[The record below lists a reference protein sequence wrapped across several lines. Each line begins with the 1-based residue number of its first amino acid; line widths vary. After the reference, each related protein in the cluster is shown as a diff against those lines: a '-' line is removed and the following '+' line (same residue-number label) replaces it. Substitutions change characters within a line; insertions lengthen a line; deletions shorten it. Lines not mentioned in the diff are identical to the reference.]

1 VSGDNENKKSEIVDP
16 SGRGMADP
24 AEPVEGAADTAKV
37 APQKT
42 PMEEDVRR
50 RVLESIAP
58 EIARLNDF
66 AQVARDTG
74 RGDDFCRA
82 IEAVANI
89 KSRAEVSCIQVEMAA
104 TTAAMASL
112 FGGALRARAAQAAE
126 PGKTPLSSAEEAAD
140 LIRKMDRP
148 GGGSPPR
155 RG

>member
-1 VSGDNENKKSEIVDP
+1 MSEHNENKKSEIADP
-16 SGRGMADP
+16 SGRRMEDP
-24 AEPVEGAADTAKV
+24 AEPGERAADTAKV
-37 APQKT
+37 APTKP

-126 PGKTPLSSAEEAAD
+126 PGKVPVGGAEEAAE
-140 LIRKMDRP
+140 LLRKMDRP
-148 GGGSPPR
+148 GGGSPSR